1 MRRHPVDP
9 FSLVLGI
16 AMLVGAGLW
25 IAWDQGDAERSE
37 LLIAA
42 PVILIVGGIVGIIL
56 SAVAAQ
62 RRKKATTDE

>member
-16 AMLVGAGLW
+16 AMLTGAGLW
-25 IAWDQGDAERSE
+25 IAWDQGDAERSD

-42 PVILIVGGIVGIIL
+42 PIILIVGGIVGIIA
-56 SAVAAQ
+56 SAVTAQ
-62 RRKKATTDE
+62 RRKASTDE